1 MAENGNVRRVYLVE
15 DTVSTYV
22 IGQTSGSSSVND
34 ELIDAS
40 DKTDEWARYV
50 SGKKS
55 WSATL
60 GVTLDNTA
68 NAKQVEFLNSL
79 VQGSRVKVFV
89 GVLKENEQSDGIV
102 GDAWVASIE
111 DTFDNGAL
119 SSRTINLT
127 GDGKPTFIMP
137 AA

>member
-15 DTVSTYV
+15 DEVNTYV
-22 IGQTSGSSSVND
+22 VGQTSGSSSIND

-55 WSATL
+55 WSASL
-60 GVTLDNTA
+60 GVTLNNTA
-68 NAKQVEFLNSL
+68 TAKQREFITSL
-79 VQGSRVKVFV
+79 VEGQKVKVFV
-89 GVLKENEQSDGIV
+89 GVLNANKQSDGIV

-111 DTFDNGAL
+111 DSFDNGAL
-119 SSRTINLT
+119 SSRSISLT
-127 GDGKPTFIMP
+127 GDGKPTFIHP
-137 AA
+137 EA

>member
-15 DTVSTYV
+15 EQVNTYV

-60 GVTLDNTA
+60 GVTLDNSAT
-68 NAKQVEFLNSL
+68 AKQREFLTSL
-79 VQGSRVKVFV
+79 VEGTKVNVFV
-89 GVLKENEQSDGIV
+89 GVLKEDQQSDGIV
-102 GDAWVASIE
+102 GEAWVASIE
-111 DTFDNGAL
+111 DTFDNGSL
-119 SSRTINLT
+119 SSRSINLT
-127 GDGKPTFIMP
+127 GDGKPTFINP
-137 AA
+137 A

>member
-15 DTVSTYV
+15 EQVNTYV

-55 WSATL
+55 WAATL
-60 GVTLDNTA
+60 GVTLDNSAT
-68 NAKQVEFLNSL
+68 AKQREFLTSL
-79 VQGSRVKVFV
+79 VEGTKVRVFV
-89 GVLKENEQSDGIV
+89 GVLKEDQQSDGIV
-102 GDAWVASIE
+102 GEAWVASIE
-111 DTFDNGAL
+111 DTFDNGSL
-119 SSRTINLT
+119 SSRSINLT
-127 GDGKPTFIMP
+127 GDGKPTFINP
-137 AA
+137 A

>member
-15 DTVSTYV
+15 EQVNTYV

-60 GVTLDNTA
+60 GVTLDNSAT
-68 NAKQVEFLNSL
+68 AKQREFLTSL
-79 VQGSRVKVFV
+79 VEGTKVNVFV
-89 GVLKENEQSDGIV
+89 GVLKENQQSDGIV
-102 GDAWVASIE
+102 GEAWVASIE
-111 DTFDNGAL
+111 DTFDNGSL
-119 SSRTINLT
+119 SSRSINLT
-127 GDGKPTFIMP
+127 GDGKPTFINP
-137 AA
+137 A

>member
-15 DTVSTYV
+15 EQVNTYV

-60 GVTLDNTA
+60 GVTLDNSAT
-68 NAKQVEFLNSL
+68 AKQREFLTSL
-79 VQGSRVKVFV
+79 VEGTKVKVFV
-89 GVLKENEQSDGIV
+89 GVLKEDRQSDGIV
-102 GDAWVASIE
+102 GEAWVASIE
-111 DTFDNGAL
+111 DTFDNGSL
-119 SSRTINLT
+119 SSRSINLT
-127 GDGKPTFIMP
+127 GDGKPTFINP
-137 AA
+137 A

>member
-15 DTVSTYV
+15 EQVNTYV

-60 GVTLDNTA
+60 GVTLDNSAT
-68 NAKQVEFLNSL
+68 AKQREFLTSL
-79 VQGSRVKVFV
+79 VEGTKVKVFV
-89 GVLKENEQSDGIV
+89 GVLKEDQQSDGIV
-102 GDAWVASIE
+102 GEAWVASIE
-111 DTFDNGAL
+111 DTFDNGSL
-119 SSRTINLT
+119 SSRSINLT
-127 GDGKPTFIMP
+127 GDGKPAFINP
-137 AA
+137 A

>member
-15 DTVSTYV
+15 DEVNTYV
-22 IGQTSGSSSVND
+22 VGQTSGSTSVND

-55 WSATL
+55 WSASL
-60 GVTLDNTA
+60 GVTLNNTA
-68 NAKQVEFLNSL
+68 SAKQREFITSL
-79 VQGSRVKVFV
+79 EKGTKVKVFV
-89 GVLKENEQSDGIV
+89 GVLKENQQSDGIV
-102 GDAWVASIE
+102 GEAWVANIE

-119 SSRTINLT
+119 SARSISLT
-127 GDGKPTFIMP
+127 GDGKPTFIHP
-137 AA
+137 AE

>member
-15 DTVSTYV
+15 EQVNTYV

-60 GVTLDNTA
+60 GVTLDNSAT
-68 NAKQVEFLNSL
+68 AKQREFLTSL
-79 VQGSRVKVFV
+79 VEGTKVRVFV
-89 GVLKENEQSDGIV
+89 GVLKEDQQSDGIV
-102 GDAWVASIE
+102 GEAWVASIE
-111 DTFDNGAL
+111 DTFDNGSL
-119 SSRTINLT
+119 SSRSINLT
-127 GDGKPTFIMP
+127 GDGKPTFINP
-137 AA
+137 A

>member
-15 DTVSTYV
+15 EQVNTYV

-60 GVTLDNTA
+60 GVTLDNSAT
-68 NAKQVEFLNSL
+68 AKQREFLTSL
-79 VQGSRVKVFV
+79 VEGTKVKVFV
-89 GVLKENEQSDGIV
+89 GVLKEDQQSDGIV
-102 GDAWVASIE
+102 GEAWVASIE
-111 DTFDNGAL
+111 DTFDNGSL
-119 SSRTINLT
+119 SSRSINLT
-127 GDGKPTFIMP
+127 GDGKPIFINP
-137 AA
+137 A

>member
-15 DTVSTYV
+15 DEVNTYV
-22 IGQTSGSSSVND
+22 VGQTSGGSSVND

-55 WSATL
+55 WSASL
-60 GVTLDNTA
+60 GVTLNNTA
-68 NAKQVEFLNSL
+68 TAKQREFITSL
-79 VQGSRVKVFV
+79 EKGTKVKVFV
-89 GVLKENEQSDGIV
+89 GVLKENQQSDGV
-102 GDAWVASIE
+102 AGEAWVANID

-119 SSRTINLT
+119 SARSISLT
-127 GDGKPTFIMP
+127 GDGKPTFIYP
-137 AA
+137 TE

>member
-15 DTVSTYV
+15 ENVNTYV

-60 GVTLDNTA
+60 GVTLDNSAT
-68 NAKQVEFLNSL
+68 AKQREFLKSL
-79 VQGSRVKVFV
+79 VEGTKVNVFV
-89 GVLKENEQSDGIV
+89 GVLKENQQSDGIV
-102 GDAWVASIE
+102 GEAWVASIE
-111 DTFDNGAL
+111 DAFDNGSL
-119 SSRTINLT
+119 SSRSINLT
-127 GDGKPTFIMP
+127 GDGKPTFINP
-137 AA
+137 A

>member
-22 IGQTSGSSSVND
+22 IGQTSGSSSIND

-60 GVTLDNTA
+60 GVTLDNSAT
-68 NAKQVEFLNSL
+68 AKQREFLTSL
-79 VQGSRVKVFV
+79 VQGTKVKVFV
-89 GVLKENEQSDGIV
+89 GVLKEQQQSDGIV

-119 SSRTINLT
+119 SSRSITLT
-127 GDGKPTFIMP
+127 GDGKPTIINP
-137 AA
+137 TN